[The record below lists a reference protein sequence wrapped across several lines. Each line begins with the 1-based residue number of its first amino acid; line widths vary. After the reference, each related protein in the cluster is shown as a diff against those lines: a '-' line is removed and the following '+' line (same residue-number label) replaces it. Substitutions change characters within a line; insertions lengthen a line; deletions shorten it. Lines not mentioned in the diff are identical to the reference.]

1 MLRLI
6 LAAMIVLGGFAASAS
21 EYIIKYKPNM
31 MFSLNSMVG
40 VQMMDQ
46 HDKAQLMK
54 VKIDNNQ
61 EIQTLDALHNNP
73 AIEYVV
79 KNFKLKAF
87 RKPLNMTELREQWA
101 LAKVNAERAWGLA
114 NNKGDRNVVV
124 GVIDT
129 GIDYNHESLAP
140 NMVPGYDFK
149 DNDNDPMD
157 ETGSR
162 NPGHG
167 THCAGI
173 IGATGLVAGG
183 ISGLSSHISIMPIR
197 FLGADGGG
205 DLMAG
210 IRAIDYAIE
219 NGVDVISASWGATI
233 AASQAQPLIEAVKR
247 ASDAGVIFVSAAAND
262 GRNNDATGV
271 YPANAD
277 FDNTITVAASDSGDA
292 KASFSN
298 YGKNKVH
305 VAAPG
310 VDIMSTIPNNQY
322 RNLSGTS
329 MATPLV
335 AGLVALLKSQN
346 PELTGKNA
354 RALIQTTGAQV
365 DIETACNCRIDA
377 GEAMNALLEQRMFI
391 APAAKT
397 IAPNETLSFDAV
409 NANGNVNWAVTNA
422 SVGSIAADG
431 TFTATANGETTITA
445 TDSEGRMAST
455 LNIYVT
461 DQAPQDPGGDCPLG
475 DPALCQILCGIQP
488 DLPFCN
494 GL

>member
-157 ETGSR
+157 ETGS
-162 NPGHG
+162 
-167 THCAGI
+167 
-173 IGATGLVAGG
+173 
-183 ISGLSSHISIMPIR
+183 
-197 FLGADGGG
+197 
-205 DLMAG
+205 
-210 IRAIDYAIE
+210 
-219 NGVDVISASWGATI
+219 
-233 AASQAQPLIEAVKR
+233 
-247 ASDAGVIFVSAAAND
+247 
-262 GRNNDATGV
+262 
-271 YPANAD
+271 
-277 FDNTITVAASDSGDA
+277 
-292 KASFSN
+292 
-298 YGKNKVH
+298 
-305 VAAPG
+305 
-310 VDIMSTIPNNQY
+310 
-322 RNLSGTS
+322 
-329 MATPLV
+329 
-335 AGLVALLKSQN
+335 
-346 PELTGKNA
+346 
-354 RALIQTTGAQV
+354 
-365 DIETACNCRIDA
+365 
-377 GEAMNALLEQRMFI
+377 
-391 APAAKT
+391 
-397 IAPNETLSFDAV
+397 
-409 NANGNVNWAVTNA
+409 
-422 SVGSIAADG
+422 
-431 TFTATANGETTITA
+431 
-445 TDSEGRMAST
+445 
-455 LNIYVT
+455 
-461 DQAPQDPGGDCPLG
+461 
-475 DPALCQILCGIQP
+475 
-488 DLPFCN
+488 
-494 GL
+494 